1 MSVQSP
7 YEQIRFIN
15 DVIKDRS
22 AKNEKTFFSVKLER
36 MGVVTPLVNKE
47 DGNVFYETI
56 IQYLTRYD
64 LSALIIELY
73 HGKSHNVREPFQ
85 VIKIAIKR
93 SQDLTLGNTDKNT
106 VEFVESETLIN
117 PEKHFF
123 TMAEKERANIMLEF
137 RIKQLEWENEI
148 LKKKN
153 KKKKQHI
160 EELEKEL
167 DKTEKSKKHSLGNVT
182 LGNVT
187 ANALSTFAKSEFGI
201 GILKNVFG
209 AKQEVLNGLLGL
221 DENHSEKAEGES
233 NEEKSTATIVTEN
246 KEGQETKKEKE
257 KLSESDKIRLQ
268 IIKYIND
275 FLLNAD
281 DAVLRLYYELVV
293 LIGKDTALLQKIYLQ
308 LKELQ
313 KKGALKSFVMDSSN
327 EKTTEG
333 EKKDGN
339 GIDDS

>member
-1 MSVQSP
+1 MSTQSP

-47 DGNVFYETI
+47 DGTVFYETI

-106 VEFVESETLIN
+106 VELVEPETFIN

-153 KKKKQHI
+153 KKKKQYI
-160 EELEKEL
+160 QELESEL
-167 DKTEKSKKHSLGNVT
+167 DKTEKSKKHSLANVT

-187 ANALSTFAKSEFGI
+187 ANALETFAKSDFGI

-221 DENHSEKAEGES
+221 DKNHSEKAEEV
-233 NEEKSTATIVTEN
+233 NEEIKSTASIVTE
-246 KEGQETKKEKE
+246 TKKD
-257 KLSESDKIRLQ
+257 LSDTDKVRLQ
-268 IIKYIND
+268 VIKSIND
-275 FLLNAD
+275 FMLNAD
-281 DAVLRLYYELVV
+281 DAVLRLYYELIK
-293 LIGKDTALLQKIYLQ
+293 LIGKDVNLLQSIYMQ
-308 LKELQ
+308 LKGVKKNTEQ
-313 KKGALKSFVMDSSN
+313 KHTVSMSDESETGETKKGAK
-327 EKTTEG
+327 
-333 EKKDGN
+333 

>member
-1 MSVQSP
+1 MGTQSP

-106 VEFVESETLIN
+106 VELVESETFIN

-153 KKKKQHI
+153 KKKKQYI
-160 EELEKEL
+160 QELETEL
-167 DKTEKSKKHSLGNVT
+167 DKSERNKKHSLANVT

-187 ANALSTFAKSEFGI
+187 ANAVEKLVKSDFGI
-201 GILKNVFG
+201 GLLKNVFG
-209 AKQEVLNGLLGL
+209 AKQEVLNGLLGI
-221 DENHSEKAEGES
+221 DENQSEKAEETKT
-233 NEEKSTATIVTEN
+233 EEKSTASIVTET
-246 KEGQETKKEKE
+246 KEPQEKKET
-257 KLSESDKIRLQ
+257 LSENDKVRLQ
-268 IIKYIND
+268 VIKYIND
-275 FLLNAD
+275 FMLNAD
-281 DAVLRLYYELVV
+281 DAVLRLYYELIQV
-293 LIGKDTALLQKIYLQ
+293 IGKDVNLLQSIYMQ
-308 LKELQ
+308 LKSI
-313 KKGALKSFVMDSSN
+313 KKNGANKPVVSMTGEIKTSETNDSG
-327 EKTTEG
+327 KG
-333 EKKDGN
+333 V
-339 GIDDS
+339 DDS

>member
-1 MSVQSP
+1 MSNQSS

-15 DVIKDRS
+15 DVIRDRA

-36 MGVVTPLVNKE
+36 MGVQTPLVTKE
-47 DGNVFYETI
+47 DGTFFYETV

-85 VIKIAIKR
+85 VIKINIKR
-93 SQDLTLGNTDKNT
+93 NQELSLGSTDKNT
-106 VEFVESETLIN
+106 VEVLEPETLIN
-117 PEKHFF
+117 PEKHFY

-153 KKKKQHI
+153 KKKKQYI
-160 EELEKEL
+160 LELESELEKS
-167 DKTEKSKKHSLGNVT
+167 EKGKKHSLANVT

-187 ANALSTFAKSEFGI
+187 ANALESFAKSDFGI

-209 AKQEVLNGLLGL
+209 AKQEVINGLLGI
-221 DENHSEKAEGES
+221 DENGDKIDKEEHSEKAEGAET
-233 NEEKSTATIVTEN
+233 KSTVSIVS
-246 KEGQETKKEKE
+246 ETKEPEK
-257 KLSESDKIRLQ
+257 KLSENDKIRLQ
-268 IIKYIND
+268 VIKHIND

-281 DAVLRLYYELVV
+281 DAVLRLYYELIQ
-293 LIGKDTALLQKIYLQ
+293 LIGKDVSLLQSIYMQ
-308 LKELQ
+308 LKMV
-313 KKGALKSFVMDSSN
+313 KKGAKQNPTD
-327 EKTTEG
+327 TTSEQTTTNKETNNTTG
-333 EKKDGN
+333 V
-339 GIDDS
+339 DDS

>member
-1 MSVQSP
+1 MSTQSP

-36 MGVVTPLVNKE
+36 LGVVTPLVNKE

-106 VEFVESETLIN
+106 VELVEPETFIN

-153 KKKKQHI
+153 KKKKNYI
-160 EELEKEL
+160 IELEEAL
-167 DKTEKSKKHSLGNVT
+167 DKNERGKKNSLGNVT

-187 ANALSTFAKSEFGI
+187 ANAIEKLVKSEFGI

-209 AKQEVLNGLLGL
+209 AKQEVINGLLGIE
-221 DENHSEKAEGES
+221 ENHSEKAEEES
-233 NEEKSTATIVTEN
+233 KTVKEEKSTASIVTET
-246 KEGQETKKEKE
+246 KEPGEKKEA
-257 KLSESDKIRLQ
+257 LSESDKIRLQ
-268 IIKYIND
+268 VIKYIND
-275 FLLNAD
+275 FMLGAD
-281 DAVLRLYYELVV
+281 DAVLRLYYELIQ
-293 LIGKDTALLQKIYLQ
+293 LIGKDVNLLQSIYMQ
-308 LKELQ
+308 LKSV
-313 KKGALKSFVMDSSN
+313 KKNGANKFSVKN
-327 EKTTEG
+327 GEKTTEG
-333 EKKDGN
+333 EQNDGN

>member
-1 MSVQSP
+1 MSSQSP

-36 MGVVTPLVNKE
+36 MGVQTPLVNKE
-47 DGNVFYETI
+47 DGSLFYETML
-56 IQYLTRYD
+56 QYLTRYD

-85 VIKIAIKR
+85 VIKISMKR
-93 SQDLTLGNTDKNT
+93 STDISLGNTDNKNIE
-106 VEFVESETLIN
+106 VVESETLIN

-153 KKKKQHI
+153 KKKKLFIQ
-160 EELEKEL
+160 ELEAEL
-167 DKTEKSKKHSLGNVT
+167 DKTERAKKKSLGNVT

-187 ANALSTFAKSEFGI
+187 ANALETFVKSEFGI

-209 AKQEVLNGLLGL
+209 AKQEVINGLLGIE
-221 DENHSEKAEGES
+221 ENHSEKAEEETKTAK
-233 NEEKSTATIVTEN
+233 EEKSTASIVTET
-246 KEGQETKKEKE
+246 KEPDKN
-257 KLSESDKIRLQ
+257 LSDTDKVRLQ
-268 IIKYIND
+268 VIKYIND
-275 FLLNAD
+275 FMLNAD
-281 DAVLRLYYELVV
+281 DAVLRLYYELIQ
-293 LIGKDTALLQKIYLQ
+293 LIGKDVNLLQSIYMQ
-308 LKELQ
+308 LKSL
-313 KKGALKSFVMDSSN
+313 KKKETPKETFSTSSENKTN
-327 EKTTEG
+327 EINSN
-333 EKKDGN
+333 GN

>member
-1 MSVQSP
+1 MSTQSP

-85 VIKIAIKR
+85 IIKIAIKR
-93 SQDLTLGNTDKNT
+93 SQDLTLGNSEKNG
-106 VEFVESETLIN
+106 VEIVESESFIN

-123 TMAEKERANIMLEF
+123 SMAEKERQNIMLEF

-153 KKKKQHI
+153 KKKKSYI
-160 EELEKEL
+160 LELEGQIENV
-167 DKTEKSKKHSLGNVT
+167 EKNKKHSLGNIT

-187 ANALSTFAKSEFGI
+187 ANALTTFAKSEFGI

-221 DENHSEKAEGES
+221 EENPSEKAEEVKA
-233 NEEKSTATIVTEN
+233 EIKSTASIVTE
-246 KEGQETKKEKE
+246 TKKD
-257 KLSESDKIRLQ
+257 LSDADKVRLQ
-268 IIKYIND
+268 VIKHIND
-275 FLLNAD
+275 FMLNAD
-281 DAVLRLYYELVV
+281 DAVLRLYYELIM
-293 LIGKDTALLQKIYLQ
+293 LIGKDVNLLQSIYMQ
-308 LKELQ
+308 LK
-313 KKGALKSFVMDSSN
+313 GLK
-327 EKTTEG
+327 
-333 EKKDGN
+333 KKDTPKQNVSIQDDTDTGETKS
-339 GIDDS
+339 GAKGVDDS

>member
-1 MSVQSP
+1 MSTQSP

-85 VIKIAIKR
+85 IIKIAIKR
-93 SQDLTLGNTDKNT
+93 SQDLTLGNTEKNG

-153 KKKKQHI
+153 KKKKQYI
-160 EELEKEL
+160 QELEDER
-167 DKTEKSKKHSLGNVT
+167 DKIERNKKHSLANVT
-182 LGNVT
+182 LGNIT
-187 ANALSTFAKSEFGI
+187 SNALETFAKSDFGI

-221 DENHSEKAEGES
+221 DENT
-233 NEEKSTATIVTEN
+233 NTEETKEETKSTASIIT
-246 KEGQETKKEKE
+246 ETKKD
-257 KLSESDKIRLQ
+257 LSDTDKVRLQ
-268 IIKYIND
+268 VIKHIND
-275 FLLNAD
+275 FMLNAD
-281 DAVLRLYYELVV
+281 DAVLRLYYELIT
-293 LIGKDTALLQKIYLQ
+293 LIGKDVNLLQSIYMQ
-308 LKELQ
+308 LKGVKKNTDQ
-313 KKGALKSFVMDSSN
+313 KHTVTMSGEDK
-327 EKTTEG
+327 TEG
-333 EKKDGN
+333 TKTNGN